1 MTAGGHPFSDA
12 TAMVMG
18 AVILVLLVECIVGLV
33 LQILVRLGAYTPTA
47 PLGRQLRRILLLTL
61 LIGFFAGTI
70 VVITYGMWVSM
81 FAGQPGVIQIN

>member
-1 MTAGGHPFSDA
+1 MTGGEHPFADA

-18 AVILVLLVECIVGLV
+18 AVILVLVVELIVGLA
-33 LQILVRLGAYTPTA
+33 LRLLFRLGLYTPTA

-70 VVITYGMWVSM
+70 VVITYGMAVSM
-81 FAGQPGVIQIN
+81 FGSQPGVIHIN